1 MESKLPLSVPQGQ
14 LSAAPFNRT
23 SMESKLC
30 DAAPGFC
37 AVPLLIE
44 PVWNR
49 NLDWACWCAWRYVL
63 LIEPVW
69 NRNSSMLSFIASI
82 IPLLIEPVWNRNMQ
96 HAGKSWLIQDT
107 LLIEPV
113 WNRSNTP
120 MFMVDSN
127 NI

>member
-1 MESKLPLSVPQGQ
+1 MRLLIELVWNRNVIYKELYAIIVK
-14 LSAAPFNRT
+14 PFNRT
-23 SMESKLC
+23 SMESKLQNGAISVTLNPSAFNRTSMESKLTTISSQT
-30 DAAPGFC
+30 DEKML
-37 AVPLLIE
+37 LLIE

-49 NLDWACWCAWRYVL
+49 NFSLGL
-63 LIEPVW
+63 LL
-69 NRNSSMLSFIASI
+69 RLR
-82 IPLLIEPVWNRNMQ
+82 LRL
-96 HAGKSWLIQDT
+96 